1 MYCSKC
7 LKLVYQTYGD
17 SGWCYQ
23 CSHPEFNT
31 IKVDLTEDGKKV
43 VVIVNDARI
52 ELYEQQVNELIKDLE
67 KKKMDAKIRL
77 NGWIAVA

>member
-7 LKLVYQTYGD
+7 LKFVYQTLDGGD
-17 SGWCYQ
+17 VCYQ
-23 CSHPEFNT
+23 CLHPELVP
-31 IKVDLTEDGKKV
+31 IKVGLTEDGKKV
-43 VVIVNDARI
+43 VVTVNDIKI
-52 ELYEQQVNELIKDLE
+52 ELFEQQVNELIKDLE